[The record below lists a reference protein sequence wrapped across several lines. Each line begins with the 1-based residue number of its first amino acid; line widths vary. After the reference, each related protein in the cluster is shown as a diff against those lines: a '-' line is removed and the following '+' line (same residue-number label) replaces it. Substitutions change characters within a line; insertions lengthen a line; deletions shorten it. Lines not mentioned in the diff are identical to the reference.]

1 MNVQDS
7 GCEKECVRLIE
18 RRRPRKAC
26 VFIDDIDIVTFLK
39 GQLTEGPVAA
49 QWVIQSPRGPLTCSL
64 RTVKPSF
71 TPWLHPRPL
80 QLGSLAFLEWDE
92 MRRQDSLRVGVKG
105 GVGSGP
111 LLPAGGLR
119 ALSLFPPSLP
129 PSYTAGSRGDSED
142 EPWRGKPG
150 GLPCPIC
157 SPRSP
162 RPRRGGGWV
171 QRLDSQIGSTLISW
185 GGVGS
190 PPSPPS

>member
-129 PSYTAGSRGDSED
+129 PTLLEAGVTVRMSLGEGSLGGYPAPSAPRGARALGE
-142 EPWRGKPG
+142 
-150 GLPCPIC
+150 
-157 SPRSP
+157 
-162 RPRRGGGWV
+162 
-171 QRLDSQIGSTLISW
+171 
-185 GGVGS
+185 GVGGCRDWI
-190 PPSPPS
+190 PKLEAH